1 MLWACARSMSSKAGI
16 GFIRGTADHSFAISV
31 GQPGRQIAIGESS
44 LAKEVSVIAAAPT
57 QLRVTICG
65 LEELAGHCA
74 LGVTHVLSI
83 LDPGWPEP
91 EPIRNFDL
99 GRRLKLNFHDVIEA
113 EPGWVAP
120 ERFDV
125 ELLLAFGRNLGEP
138 GRAAGLEAIE
148 THLLVH
154 CHAGVSRSTAAAI
167 LLLAQHEPARPAQ
180 DVVGQVIR
188 ARPRAWPNLRM
199 IEIGDALLGRNGEI
213 VASVRALYRLALD
226 REPWLAEAMIDN
238 GRGREV
244 AAAGL

>member
-1 MLWACARSMSSKAGI
+1 
-16 GFIRGTADHSFAISV
+16 
-31 GQPGRQIAIGESS
+31 
-44 LAKEVSVIAAAPT
+44 VIAAPT
-57 QLRVTICG
+57 PLRVTICG
-65 LEELAGHCA
+65 LDELADHCA

-91 EPIRNFDL
+91 EPLRDFEL
-99 GRRLKLNFHDVIEA
+99 SRRLKLNFHDVIEA
-113 EPGWVAP
+113 EPGWIAP

-125 ELLLAFGRNLGEP
+125 ELLLAFGRSLGEIADEAGAEP
-138 GRAAGLEAIE
+138 AA

-167 LLLAQHEPARPAQ
+167 LLLAQHEPARSAQ
-180 DVVGQVIR
+180 NVVGQVIR

-199 IEIGDALLGRNGEI
+199 IEMGDELLGRDGEI

-244 AAAGL
+244 AAAEF